1 MASEIVKFALEKVG
15 NILIQEGLLLYGVR
29 DDIEWLRTELRW
41 MECFLVDAERK
52 EKKGDERVKNW
63 VTEVRDVVFQAEDVM
78 DTIIEQIEKRR
89 KLLLGRRS
97 PRIIRLLKRGDLK
110 LAIPEEIGGLIHLR
124 YLKVICAECSLPSS
138 VENLSNLQTVDVRG
152 VTHCRLPKSLW
163 KIQTLARVLC
173 RRLDHLILP
182 SSGFGCLKMLQ
193 VLETVGA
200 GGWMRQ
206 LKELSSLRKLAITDI
221 SEEEQVDTL
230 CESLCKLD
238 HITSLLLEF
247 DRLPS
252 AATLFH
258 SLPSHRNF
266 RKLTLSCSRY
276 AYEEVLTLGSYTCLS
291 GLSQNLT
298 NLSLR
303 STVVAQETVT
313 ALERLHGLVVLQI
326 RQCRI
331 VGGIYFRGVFPRLQ
345 HLRLVDLRGQSKVR
359 IGSGAFPRLQHLQLV
374 GLSGPSYIGIE
385 GEEMVKRAELTI
397 DRCNHLAFTD
407 GLPDGHIHMPS
418 IHIPSRW

>member
-1 MASEIVKFALEKVG
+1 MFISLYVCVEREREREKKMASEIVKFALEKVG
-15 NILIQEGLLLYGVR
+15 NILIQGGLLLYGVR

-63 VTEVRDVVFQAEDVM
+63 VTEVRDVVFQAEDCM

-89 KLLLGRRS
+89 KVLLLGRRS

-124 YLKVICAECSLPSS
+124 YLKVICDECSLPSS

-152 VTHCRLPKSLW
+152 VTRCRLPKSLW

-173 RRLDHLILP
+173 QRLDHLILP
-182 SSGFGCLKMLQ
+182 SSGFGRLKMLQ

-206 LKELSSLRKLAITDI
+206 LKELSSLRKLAITNI
-221 SEEEQVDTL
+221 SEEEQVDML
-230 CESLCKLD
+230 RESLCKLD

-247 DRLPS
+247 DRLPT
-252 AATLFH
+252 AATLFS

-291 GLSQNLT
+291 ALSQNLT
-298 NLSLR
+298 NLSLQ
-303 STVVAQETVT
+303 STEVAQETVT
-313 ALERLHGLVVLQI
+313 ALEGLQGLVVLQI
-326 RQCRI
+326 RQCTI
-331 VGGIYFRGVFPRLQ
+331 FGGIYFRG
-345 HLRLVDLRGQSKVR
+345 
-359 IGSGAFPRLQHLQLV
+359 
-374 GLSGPSYIGIE
+374 
-385 GEEMVKRAELTI
+385 
-397 DRCNHLAFTD
+397 
-407 GLPDGHIHMPS
+407 
-418 IHIPSRW
+418 